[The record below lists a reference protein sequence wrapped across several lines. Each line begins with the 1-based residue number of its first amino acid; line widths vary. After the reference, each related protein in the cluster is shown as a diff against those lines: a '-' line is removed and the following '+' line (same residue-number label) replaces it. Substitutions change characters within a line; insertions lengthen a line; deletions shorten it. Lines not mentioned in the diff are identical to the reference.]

1 MHQIVQPK
9 EKKRFGNDTLY
20 HQIQQ
25 DALFLIESYGVA
37 VSPDTAGKII
47 SVMPSDEVS
56 RLNYSENTG
65 RFYITQDAIEDCLER
80 VRQGMDFWPAGFG
93 TGGMAAYI
101 VDENGTRLPESSDMK
116 RLAELFGQTDLLTDL
131 HSSFNLCGKV
141 KRTDISKR
149 AQIEVSAIDDMVAG
163 AGGKLVTPT
172 VRSEAAYDRMK
183 YHCDRG
189 YPIGPALSIISTHMT
204 ISDEMADLFLKA
216 VTRGLPHVM
225 NSMPIGGLTGPYS
238 MTSLATLAQAQA
250 LFGLVLGQL
259 IRPGIKAVNAAMPA
273 IADMTKKDMPMM
285 FGSISNT
292 MVNILL
298 AELNMFL
305 GIPGCQSSCSHH
317 LDTLDDSAMNRSA
330 EIFCLVNNYDFHS
343 LRHMFGFS
351 SQLNDFS
358 IENMERQIS
367 LFHEISAN
375 PISVELPEP
384 ATYDS
389 AGIDT
394 ILEGFER
401 RDFRNLDHTLQ
412 NIGRSFQN

>member
-259 IRPGIKAVNAAMPA
+259 IRPALKP
-273 IADMTKKDMPMM
+273 
-285 FGSISNT
+285 
-292 MVNILL
+292 
-298 AELNMFL
+298 
-305 GIPGCQSSCSHH
+305 
-317 LDTLDDSAMNRSA
+317 
-330 EIFCLVNNYDFHS
+330 
-343 LRHMFGFS
+343 
-351 SQLNDFS
+351 
-358 IENMERQIS
+358 
-367 LFHEISAN
+367 
-375 PISVELPEP
+375 
-384 ATYDS
+384 
-389 AGIDT
+389 
-394 ILEGFER
+394 
-401 RDFRNLDHTLQ
+401 
-412 NIGRSFQN
+412 